1 MIFLFG
7 SLFVCSCTQKI
18 YIRYSNLHHATQ
30 NQIIEFNNDS
40 LFCIIQSKDTIIYK
54 EKGLKSDYI
63 SSGKFKMLERKRVIM
78 YDGSFFIKKG
88 VRSKKI
94 LSKYT
99 NKDLNF

>member
-1 MIFLFG
+1 MRNRIMIFLFG

-63 SSGKFKMLERKRVIM
+63 SSGKFKMLPLGTVSRFQSLIPHSPAVLLSQI
-78 YDGSFFIKKG
+78 SFNG
-88 VRSKKI
+88 
-94 LSKYT
+94 
-99 NKDLNF
+99 